1 MGGPN
6 TTDPPLATDLGQVLI
21 ASLLK

>member
-6 TTDPPLATDLGQVLI
+6 TTDPPLATDLSQVLI

>member
-6 TTDPPLATDLGQVLI
+6 TTDPPLATALGQVLI
-21 ASLLK
+21 ASPLK